1 MMSIWEFFG
10 QDVSLFGELHSP
22 MLSWLGSGGLI
33 ALFVWHAGRLS
44 TAISSVQSCYMRV
57 WPTLTGLAASRKS
70 LQNEWLMVPSLSD
83 VKKVSNQPGQPE
95 RVDLD
100 DLHMLDK
107 AMRREPRLEQAWL
120 HFRKTFV
127 VERTAWFIEP
137 KVFATRTA
145 AEFFP
150 RDLLNSRLNLA
161 FYHQFPS
168 LITGGGLLLTFLAI
182 LIGLSKLHA
191 DGSHI
196 VGIQGLINGLAGKFL
211 TSIVGLLCANLFVL
225 LEKSA
230 MHRLATTQQQFVT
243 MVDEL
248 FPRKTMEQMLENFTP
263 GAGPAPSQ
271 SQAAVGAVPADLGD
285 RLVGSL
291 SDRLS
296 PTVSALREAVEVLS
310 RRDQG
315 GRAAAPERLAEELS
329 RVMQQTMAAPI
340 QELNQAIQ
348 TLARSVEELK
358 RDQGVKPNADEF
370 EFEALDELPM
380 PEHEQDIEHDVEPDD
395 SMLGLRWF
403 ANWRQGASMKGA
415 A

>member
-380 PEHEQDIEHDVEPDD
+380 PERAQDIEHDVEPDD

>member
-1 MMSIWEFFG
+1 
-10 QDVSLFGELHSP
+10 
-22 MLSWLGSGGLI
+22 
-33 ALFVWHAGRLS
+33 
-44 TAISSVQSCYMRV
+44 
-57 WPTLTGLAASRKS
+57 
-70 LQNEWLMVPSLSD
+70 
-83 VKKVSNQPGQPE
+83 
-95 RVDLD
+95 
-100 DLHMLDK
+100 
-107 AMRREPRLEQAWL
+107 
-120 HFRKTFV
+120 
-127 VERTAWFIEP
+127 
-137 KVFATRTA
+137 
-145 AEFFP
+145 
-150 RDLLNSRLNLA
+150 
-161 FYHQFPS
+161 

-380 PEHEQDIEHDVEPDD
+380 PERAQDIEHDVEPDD

>member
-1 MMSIWEFFG
+1 
-10 QDVSLFGELHSP
+10 
-22 MLSWLGSGGLI
+22 
-33 ALFVWHAGRLS
+33 
-44 TAISSVQSCYMRV
+44 MRV
-57 WPTLTGLAASRKS
+57 WPTLASLTASRKS
-70 LQNEWLMVPSLSD
+70 LQSEWLVVPNLSD
-83 VKKVSNQPGQPE
+83 AKKVANQSGAQPE

-100 DLHMLDK
+100 DLHTLDK

-168 LITGGGLLLTFLAI
+168 LITGVGLLFTFLAI

-211 TSIVGLLCANLFVL
+211 TSIVGLLCANVFVL

-230 MHRLATTQQQFVT
+230 LHRLATTQQHFVT

-263 GAGPAPSQ
+263 GAGS
-271 SQAAVGAVPADLGD
+271 SQASGAKGVIPGDLGD
-285 RLVGSL
+285 RLLGTL
-291 SDRLS
+291 NDRLS
-296 PTVSALREAVEVLS
+296 PTVTALREAVEALG
-310 RRDQG
+310 RRDHG
-315 GRAAAPERLAEELS
+315 GRAAAPDRLAEELS
-329 RVMQQTMAAPI
+329 RVMQQTMATPI

-358 RDQGVKPNADEF
+358 QERQPVTHEHEF
-370 EFEALDELPM
+370 ETTMFDDELPE
-380 PEHEQDIEHDVEPDD
+380 PVEEDAVSDD
-395 SMLGLRWF
+395 SMSGLRWF
-403 ANWRQGASMKGA
+403 ANWRQGASVKEA